1 MVLYLCEIQLAIDGN
16 HVYVLDEITNNVE
29 KQMELALA
37 YGCSDSVDSE
47 TLVEYI
53 HHNRDLNAR
62 QIKTFGDAQID
73 HMKSIKFAN
82 MYDQG
87 STVN

>member
-1 MVLYLCEIQLAIDGN
+1 ML
-16 HVYVLDEITNNVE
+16 

-37 YGCSDSVDSE
+37 YGCPDSVDSE

-62 QIKTFGDAQID
+62 QINTLGNALMIYKCLLRANKIMEQVKTLR
-73 HMKSIKFAN
+73 
-82 MYDQG
+82 G
-87 STVN
+87 SRQR